1 VAIILLVALLQ
12 QLRVELTTECMHATL
27 FTRKQF
33 EHEMFHVQVNEVVV
47 EVLALRQL
55 LHVLS
60 SDRYHIL
67 RVDNKR

>member
-1 VAIILLVALLQ
+1 
-12 QLRVELTTECMHATL
+12 
-27 FTRKQF
+27 
-33 EHEMFHVQVNEVVV
+33 MFHAQVNEVVV